1 MGRAAAAART
11 GFIFHPGFLLPAA
24 AAGRARGPRPLR
36 PRPSAAARTCWRGS
50 ASRWPLPG
58 SGAPPSTRGPSRTS
72 PGSRAEDSRPGLAS
86 PPPRG
91 RRRPGRPERDCGGA
105 SRELGGR
112 GPGAARGPRAG
123 PDAGPRGGGRE
134 GGCKALRWR
143 WAWPVARAGG
153 AVARRA
159 PFSLAARAA
168 PSADAAKPGARGSRA
183 RSVDGVGAA
192 GVFALPR
199 GPQTHKGEA
208 AGLERLGTGAGV
220 WVLPARSWGS
230 RWAGVGPRGPRGL
243 PGAASP
249 AARWR

>member
-1 MGRAAAAART
+1 MGRAAAART
-11 GFIFHPGFLLPAA
+11 GFISHPGFLLPAA

-36 PRPSAAARTCWRGS
+36 PRPSAAGAHLLAGLRFPVAAAWFRSAAEHPRPEPDEPREPRRGLE
-50 ASRWPLPG
+50 A
-58 SGAPPSTRGPSRTS
+58 
-72 PGSRAEDSRPGLAS
+72 RPGV

-220 WVLPARSWGS
+220 WVLPAQSWGS